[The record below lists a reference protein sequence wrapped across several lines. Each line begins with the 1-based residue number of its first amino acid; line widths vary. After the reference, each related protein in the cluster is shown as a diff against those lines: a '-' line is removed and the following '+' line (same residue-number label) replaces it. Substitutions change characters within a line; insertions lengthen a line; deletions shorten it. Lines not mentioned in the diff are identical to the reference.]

1 MRSALI
7 AFTFASRRFAA
18 AGSTPARSCAF
29 AASRAARASTSV
41 MAVELAGIAELV
53 RLVSRLR
60 CLDLRVGEQRSPP
73 NTMDALGR
81 PMHPTIASYHAIS

>member
-7 AFTFASRRFAA
+7 
-18 AGSTPARSCAF
+18 AF

-81 PMHPTIASYHAIS
+81 PMHPTMRFRERMRTNTERI